1 MGISLMLL
9 VSGFLLTI
17 TGIVLLVIRK
27 QRKIALACLIAG
39 IGLIVFPPIFVI
51 VNTM

>member
-17 TGIVLLVIRK
+17 IGIVLLVIRK
-27 QRKIALACLIAG
+27 QRKIAL
-39 IGLIVFPPIFVI
+39 VQFFKSPYHV
-51 VNTM
+51 